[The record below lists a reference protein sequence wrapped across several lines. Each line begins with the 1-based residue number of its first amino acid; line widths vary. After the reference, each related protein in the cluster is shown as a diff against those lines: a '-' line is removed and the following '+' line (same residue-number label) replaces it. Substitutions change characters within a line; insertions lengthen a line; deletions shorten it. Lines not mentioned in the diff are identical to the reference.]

1 MHSLENLMQLFFWIA
16 ARLVAGWLTGK
27 IMSSKGRD
35 LIMDMGMGISGGM
48 AGGLIVEAAR
58 LTVQGK
64 MIFTNLAAL
73 AGAVLMAFLTRVIR
87 GRREYAPTD

>member
-1 MHSLENLMQLFFWIA
+1 MQLFLWIA
-16 ARLVAGWLTGK
+16 EGLLAGWLTGK
-27 IMSSKGRD
+27 MMSSKGRD
-35 LIMDMGMGISGGM
+35 LMMDIGMGISGGM

-73 AGAVLMAFLTRVIR
+73 AGAVIMAFLTRVIG
-87 GRREYAPTD
+87 GRPEYAPTD

>member
-1 MHSLENLMQLFFWIA
+1 MQLFFWIA
-16 ARLVAGWLTGK
+16 DGLLAGWLTGK
-27 IMSSKGRD
+27 MMSSKGRD
-35 LIMDMGMGISGGM
+35 LMMDVGMGISGGM

-73 AGAVLMAFLTRVIR
+73 AGAVIMAFLMRVIW
-87 GRREYAPTD
+87 GRQEYAPTKATRIE